1 MLCGNS
7 IWWRRVHRRANKRG
21 VFNLTATLGTLRN
34 NAKLIASAEG
44 IRDLAMELITTLFIA
59 VGLLVGLMV
68 MWIGFLAVGIWVFLF
83 MLTYL
88 S

>member
-1 MLCGNS
+1 
-7 IWWRRVHRRANKRG
+7 V
-21 VFNLTATLGTLRN
+21 
-34 NAKLIASAEG
+34 
-44 IRDLAMELITTLFIA
+44 
-59 VGLLVGLMV
+59 LMV